1 MLNGDL
7 PEDGDLRLGSLRL
20 RGRREEATLSRGQPV
35 AWVTHDPVPDAGRA
49 WLALSGMAAETGL
62 RPVLDVPSVPGGSP
76 GESFYNPVDVADIG
90 RLSAAA
96 ILAGLWEEKAG
107 DDGDAL
113 FSAQYQ
119 PFSVQ
124 FPGLAARSEEQL
136 TRDDTLRALD
146 SVPSAHMCL
155 AAASRPADLLAVI
168 GWNISDAWDSALPV
182 CAVLRTWED
191 RFGAQLLQ
199 IGPSAE
205 IRLLVERPPRTI
217 EAAQAV
223 AAEQWA
229 FCGTWIDQYSEA
241 ELTAISEI
249 TPRLVDAPIWEFWWD

>member
-1 MLNGDL
+1 MHNEVL
-7 PEDGDLRLGSLRL
+7 PDDGDLRLGSLRL
-20 RGRREEATLSRGQPV
+20 RGRRVGAALSSGQPV
-35 AWVTHDPVPDAGRA
+35 AWITEEPVPDAGSA
-49 WLALSGMAAETGL
+49 WLAISDMAADTGL

-76 GESFYNPVDVADIG
+76 GESFHNPVDVADIG
-90 RLSAAA
+90 RLSAAD
-96 ILAGLWEEKAG
+96 ILAGLWEEKTADG
-107 DDGDAL
+107 DDDL
-113 FSAQYQ
+113 SIAQYQ

-124 FPGLAARSEEQL
+124 FPGLAARSEKQL
-136 TRDDTLRALD
+136 TRGDTLRALD
-146 SVPSAHMCL
+146 SVPPAYICL
-155 AAASRPADLLAVI
+155 VAASRPADLLAVI

-182 CAVLRTWED
+182 CAVLRSWED

-217 EAAQAV
+217 EAAQAI

-229 FCGTWIDQYSEA
+229 FCCAWIDQYDEA

-249 TPRLVDAPIWEFWWD
+249 APRLINAPIWGFWWD